1 LFAMMGENKMGKIE
15 LDVTNREILG
25 KKVKHLRRQGITPVH
40 LFGHGIK
47 SLALQCDTDE
57 LERVLAQA
65 GHTGLI
71 GVKLDKEKKP
81 RTVVVREFDRDW
93 RRGKLLHVDF
103 YQIKMEEKIRVEV
116 PIVLVGEAPALKSKD
131 NMLEHEL
138 GALSVECLPAKIP
151 ANVEV
156 DISSFTEPGQ
166 AIRVKDI
173 ALDKDITILNDP
185 ELVVVKIS
193 WRPVEK
199 VEEEVVEEAVE
210 AEEAVEEAGA
220 PEEAPPGEETEE
232 A

>member
-1 LFAMMGENKMGKIE
+1 
-15 LDVTNREILG
+15 
-25 KKVKHLRRQGITPVH
+25 
-40 LFGHGIK
+40 
-47 SLALQCDTDE
+47 
-57 LERVLAQA
+57 
-65 GHTGLI
+65 
-71 GVKLDKEKKP
+71 
-81 RTVVVREFDRDW
+81 
-93 RRGKLLHVDF
+93 
-103 YQIKMEEKIRVEV
+103 MEEKIRVEV
-116 PIVLVGEAPALKSKD
+116 PIVLIGEAPALKSKD

-199 VEEEVVEEAVE
+199 VEEEVVEEVVE
-210 AEEAVEEAGA
+210 EEEAVEEVGA